1 MCNPLHATLSSST
14 SNTHTTPAE
23 RELLLLKLRAP
34 PGPARTEVMQLAEIF
49 RARVVDVSER
59 CLTLAVTGDAG
70 KTLAFQKVMSKFGIL
85 EAARTGKIALKRG
98 EELLEDAAAEPSGGN
113 GAPRSL
119 MRRQS
124 FRCVSLL

>member
-1 MCNPLHATLSSST
+1 MFVDVQAYQHTCHHST
-14 SNTHTTPAE
+14 E

-70 KTLAFQKVMSKFGIL
+70 KTMAFQKVMSKFGIL

-98 EELLEDAAAEPSGGN
+98 EELLEDAAAEPSN

-119 MRRQS
+119 QRRQS
-124 FRCVSLL
+124 FRYECSVPGVVCG